1 MGISV
6 DSIDSFQ
13 VELEFENVCFC
24 GGRKPIKTG
33 VPGENPSERGRELT
47 TNSTHIWRETA
58 GQSNPG
64 RNWWEAS
71 ALTTPPSLLPF
82 LLILHAS
89 PNFYI
94 VTRPFQ

>member
-6 DSIDSFQ
+6 DSIDIFQ

-47 TNSTHIWRETA
+47 TDSTHI
-58 GQSNPG
+58 
-64 RNWWEAS
+64 
-71 ALTTPPSLLPF
+71 
-82 LLILHAS
+82 
-89 PNFYI
+89 
-94 VTRPFQ
+94 